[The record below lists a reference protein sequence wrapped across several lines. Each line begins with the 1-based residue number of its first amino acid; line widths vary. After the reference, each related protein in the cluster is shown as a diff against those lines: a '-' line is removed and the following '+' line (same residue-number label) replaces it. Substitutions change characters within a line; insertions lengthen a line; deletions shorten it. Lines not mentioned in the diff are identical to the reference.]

1 MEDSEIIKL
10 FQSRSETAIS
20 ELSHKYGRYCRVIAD
35 NILKNI
41 SDTEECINDVFL
53 KVWNSIPPAKP
64 RFLPA
69 FVARITKNTALDKYD
84 MNHSA
89 KRGNGCSPVPFDE
102 LGDLI
107 SGTESVEV
115 NVENKELLA
124 AINKFLTKQPKE
136 KRMLFLGRYWYYYSI
151 SELADIFEMTEHNA
165 VVTLG
170 RTRKKLKDYLLK
182 RGFDI

>member
-1 MEDSEIIKL
+1 MDDGEIIKL
-10 FQSRSETAIS
+10 FQSRNETAIT
-20 ELSHKYGRYCRVIAD
+20 ELSNKYGRYCRVIAD

-64 RFLPA
+64 KFLSA
-69 FVARITKNTALDKYD
+69 FVARITKNAALDKYN

-89 KRGNGCSPVPFDE
+89 KRGNGCSPVAFDE

-115 NVENKELLA
+115 NVENKELLE
-124 AINKFLTKQPKE
+124 AINIFLAKLPKE
-136 KRMLFLGRYWYYYSI
+136 KRLLFLGRYWYYYSI
-151 SELADIFEMTEHNA
+151 SELANIFAMTEHNA

-170 RTRKKLKDYLLK
+170 RTRKKLNDYLLK